1 MEFKPIKGYEGI
13 YEACSDGTIWT
24 CEGKTTYSN
33 RHGRIIKRVWKR
45 REIKPQIQRRVRS
58 NHKEFYAIAKD
69 NNNFLAEYKNN
80 DRSLTF
86 TAKTTDDIRF
96 ALIFEKGNEETGKSM
111 ENLAK
116 AVGGR
121 LVKIKAEYEI
131 TEEDGSEL
139 KEPEVNNE
147 EDEFKAFLNH
157 LLKRGLE

>member
-1 MEFKPIKGYEGI
+1 M
-13 YEACSDGTIWT
+13 
-24 CEGKTTYSN
+24 
-33 RHGRIIKRVWKR
+33 
-45 REIKPQIQRRVRS
+45 
-58 NHKEFYAIAKD
+58 
-69 NNNFLAEYKNN
+69 AEYKNN

-96 ALIFEKGNEETGKSM
+96 ALIFEKRDEETDKSM

-139 KEPEVNNE
+139 KEPEVNDE
-147 EDEFKAFLNH
+147 EDEFKAFLSH

>member
-1 MEFKPIKGYEGI
+1 MK
-13 YEACSDGTIWT
+13 
-24 CEGKTTYSN
+24 
-33 RHGRIIKRVWKR
+33 
-45 REIKPQIQRRVRS
+45 QQ
-58 NHKEFYAIAKD
+58 KEFYAIAKD
-69 NNNFLAEYKNN
+69 DNNQFLAEYKNN
-80 DRSLTF
+80 DGSLTF

-96 ALIFEKGNEETGKSM
+96 ALIFQKGFEETDKSM